1 MTPALSPDVNNDISG
16 DEGEVRKPRAT
27 GSNNILCQNEV
38 TQPEPEDDHLLDT
51 SFQTSW
57 EYFVIGIHFVYR
69 GIPAQTLR
77 VLDFFLLHL
86 LNQGHFSAPEKISV
100 TSHH

>member
-1 MTPALSPDVNNDISG
+1 MTPALSPDVINDISG

-51 SFQTSW
+51 SFQT
-57 EYFVIGIHFVYR
+57 
-69 GIPAQTLR
+69 
-77 VLDFFLLHL
+77 
-86 LNQGHFSAPEKISV
+86 FSEDSDSQSDTEPEEDDDLA
-100 TSHH
+100 TSHL